1 MVERLLLKVNTT
13 LQQVKDRIVKACEEK
28 RILNDEE
35 IKEIEA
41 TVTAEQTLLNSLILT
56 HNSNQAG

>member
-1 MVERLLLKVNTT
+1 MLLKVNTT

>member
-28 RILNDEE
+28 RILNEEE